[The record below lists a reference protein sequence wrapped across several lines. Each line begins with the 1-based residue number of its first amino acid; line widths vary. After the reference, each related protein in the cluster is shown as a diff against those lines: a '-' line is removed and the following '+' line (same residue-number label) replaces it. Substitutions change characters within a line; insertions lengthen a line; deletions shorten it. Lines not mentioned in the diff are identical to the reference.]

1 MTNLVTLYPNQ
12 KNNIS
17 VLRSISLAS
26 QLDQFP
32 LIPRGQLLMCCSVD
46 FVLSE
51 MHRNQMLQFV
61 WGSGYFWHKL
71 T

>member
-1 MTNLVTLYPNQ
+1 MTNLVTLYPIQ

-32 LIPRGQLLMCCSVD
+32 LIFRGQLLICCLVD
-46 FVLSE
+46 LVLSE
-51 MHRNQMLQFV
+51 NAQ
-61 WGSGYFWHKL
+61 KL
-71 T
+71 NVAIFGGFGFFLA

>member
-32 LIPRGQLLMCCSVD
+32 LIPRGQLLICCSVD
-46 FVLSE
+46 LVLSE
-51 MHRNQMLQFV
+51 NAQKPNVAIFGGVRGIFGIN
-61 WGSGYFWHKL
+61 
-71 T
+71 

>member
-17 VLRSISLAS
+17 VLKSISLAS

-32 LIPRGQLLMCCSVD
+32 
-46 FVLSE
+46 
-51 MHRNQMLQFV
+51 
-61 WGSGYFWHKL
+61 
-71 T
+71 

>member
-17 VLRSISLAS
+17 VLKSISLAS

-32 LIPRGQLLMCCSVD
+32 LIPRGQLLICCSVD
-46 FVLSE
+46 LVLSE
-51 MHRNQMLQFV
+51 NVQKSNVAIFGGFGVFLA
-61 WGSGYFWHKL
+61 
-71 T
+71 